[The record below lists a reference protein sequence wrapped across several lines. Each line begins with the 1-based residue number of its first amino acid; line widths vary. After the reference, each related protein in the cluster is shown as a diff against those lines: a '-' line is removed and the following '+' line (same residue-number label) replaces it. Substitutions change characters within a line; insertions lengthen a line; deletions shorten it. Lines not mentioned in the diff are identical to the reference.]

1 MTFQELQVH
10 QHQAHAIAR
19 EALKTI
25 AQASNMSFQVVS
37 KLFRQGDES
46 ATYCFWDYIEHYYP
60 NQYNRVDFCETCK
73 KFNLY
78 WVKDD
83 GPLSGSTFLH

>member
-46 ATYCFWDYIEHYYP
+46 ATYCFWDYIEHYYQINTIVWTSARP
-60 NQYNRVDFCETCK
+60 AKNSIFI
-73 KFNLY
+73 
-78 WVKDD
+78 
-83 GPLSGSTFLH
+83 G